1 MAIFIGKVGQTWKNM
16 GSWPMTKEPEEPNE
30 GDRRAWR
37 WWEEVS
43 VWAILSGSGPSWAY
57 EESGICKVWMEDWKA
72 GADAFGQCKGSR
84 SPQKHREADAS
95 THGGNGSFQMVMKL
109 DIAHCHVSFLL
120 TKKPL
125 IMSRLSPTA
134 KGQGRNISRQPQ

>member
-1 MAIFIGKVGQTWKNM
+1 
-16 GSWPMTKEPEEPNE
+16 
-30 GDRRAWR
+30 
-37 WWEEVS
+37 
-43 VWAILSGSGPSWAY
+43 
-57 EESGICKVWMEDWKA
+57 
-72 GADAFGQCKGSR
+72 
-84 SPQKHREADAS
+84 
-95 THGGNGSFQMVMKL
+95 MVMKL